1 MEAIH
6 SKKILGD
13 DENGVSFDEGGKVG
27 KYDPY
32 SHLRVWPPAT

>member
-13 DENGVSFDEGGKVG
+13 DENGVSFDEGVRLVSMI
-27 KYDPY
+27 PI
-32 SHLRVWPPAT
+32 AT